1 MLLTQPQKRKRREYR
16 VNRTAAFVR
25 PEPGFSLYEGRTRGK
40 RLRYTYDDG
49 DEFDSDDAPVRR
61 SGRQSARDSSPA
73 QSGPT
78 VTASGRQVR
87 SRATGTY
94 GETLHSGQTTDRASP
109 ATGEYTRSDVSEEP
123 RQGRSTR
130 AGNRTHLSREVDSE
144 EDDDAT
150 SWDGG
155 DEDEDEPEP
164 MDLDDNDDQ
173 NDAVHHFSEDEPEPR
188 SLVVTLHYRKNPS
201 AISEEV
207 QPEKT
212 SASGL
217 TDTSDQATVH
227 VATPKLEHPIVPT
240 AVAASQPAPMS
251 RVIATAAHN
260 GVSAHQFQSDPSA
273 PKLQGQQP
281 STDASALPHV
291 HAVFSAPT
299 PPYSAP
305 EDAPKQELT
314 RHSSDQLQTTT
325 QAPLS
330 TDVPVE
336 SRAPHWQ

>member
-1 MLLTQPQKRKRREYR
+1 LLTESQKRKRREYR

-40 RLRYTYDDG
+40 RLRYTYEDDG
-49 DEFDSDDAPVRR
+49 DDFDSDDAPVRR

-94 GETLHSGQTTDRASP
+94 GETLLSGQTTDRASP
-109 ATGEYTRSDVSEEP
+109 ATGDYTRSDVSEEP

-144 EDDDAT
+144 EDEDAT

-164 MDLDDNDDQ
+164 MDLDDNDEQDG
-173 NDAVHHFSEDEPEPR
+173 AVHHLSDDEQEPR

-201 AISEEV
+201 AISEEF
-207 QPEKT
+207 QPEET
-212 SASGL
+212 SASGVA
-217 TDTSDQATVH
+217 DTSDQATVH
-227 VATPKLEHPIVPT
+227 VTTAKLEHPVVPT
-240 AVAASQPAPMS
+240 AMAASQPAPIS
-251 RVIATAAHN
+251 RVIATAALN
-260 GVSAHQFQSDPSA
+260 GVSAHQSQSDPST
-273 PKLQGQQP
+273 PTLQGQQP
-281 STDASALPHV
+281 SADASTLSHV
-291 HAVFSAPT
+291 AAIFSAPT

-305 EDAPKQELT
+305 EDAPKQEQT
-314 RHSSDQLQTTT
+314 RHSSHQPQTTT
-325 QAPLS
+325 Q
-330 TDVPVE
+330 
-336 SRAPHWQ
+336 

>member
-25 PEPGFSLYEGRTRGK
+25 PEPGYSLYEGRTRGK

-49 DEFDSDDAPVRR
+49 DDFDSDDAPVRR

-109 ATGEYTRSDVSEEP
+109 ATGDYTRSDVSEEP

-130 AGNRTHLSREVDSE
+130 AGNRTHLSREMDSE

-164 MDLDDNDDQ
+164 EPMDLDNNDDQ
-173 NDAVHHFSEDEPEPR
+173 DDAVHHLSEDEQEPR
-188 SLVVTLHYRKNPS
+188 SLVVTLHYRKHPS

-207 QPEKT
+207 QPEET
-212 SASGL
+212 SASGV

-240 AVAASQPAPMS
+240 AMAASQPAPMS
-251 RVIATAAHN
+251 RVIATAALN
-260 GVSAHQFQSDPSA
+260 GV
-273 PKLQGQQP
+273 
-281 STDASALPHV
+281 SALPHV
-291 HAVFSAPT
+291 NAVFSAPT

-314 RHSSDQLQTTT
+314 RHSSDQLQTAT

-330 TDVPVE
+330 TNVPVE